1 MITLWAIS
9 ATVTLVLTVIL
20 AAVVY
25 TVYYR

>member
-9 ATVTLVLTVIL
+9 ATVTLVLTVII